1 LRVISGKFR
10 GRKLTGPKGDQFRPT
25 LDRVKE
31 SIFNVLGTDVINS
44 NVLDLFCGSGS
55 LGIEALSRGAK
66 HSVFVDKDKQVL
78 NIARKNVESLEVEPM
93 SSFCLSD
100 VFKYLASSSVHDYDI
115 IFADPPYDEMYGSRI
130 GEQLLKYDKFK
141 NGGIF
146 ILERFKK
153 DSPKMDG
160 FSLARKLAFG
170 QTEVDFYI
178 REGKDENSS
187 LSG

>member
-31 SIFNVLGTDVINS
+31 SIFNVLGADVVNGK
-44 NVLDLFCGSGS
+44 VLDLFCGSGS
-55 LGIEALSRGAK
+55 LGIEALSRGAR

-78 NIARKNVESLEVEPM
+78 SIARKNIESLGIEKTA
-93 SSFCLSD
+93 SFVLAD
-100 VFKYLASSSVHDYDI
+100 VFNYCDNSAGAAYDI
-115 IFADPPYDEMYGSRI
+115 VFADPPYDSMYGSRL
-130 GEQLLKYDKFK
+130 GEQLLKHDVIKI
-141 NGGIF
+141 GGIF

-153 DSPKMDG
+153 DSPAFDG
-160 FSLARKLAFG
+160 FNLTKKLTFG

-178 REGKDENSS
+178 REE
-187 LSG
+187 

>member
-1 LRVISGKFR
+1 MRVISGKFR

-31 SIFNVLGTDVINS
+31 SIFNVLGADVINS

-55 LGIEALSRGAK
+55 LGIEALSRGAR

-78 NIARKNVESLEVEPM
+78 SIARKNVDALGVEQL

-100 VFKYLASSSVHDYDI
+100 VFEYLESSAVHDYDI
-115 IFADPPYDEMYGSRI
+115 IFADPPYDKMYGSRL
-130 GEQLLKYDKFK
+130 GEQLLKCGVIKT
-141 NGGIF
+141 GGIF

-153 DSPKMDG
+153 DLPKMNSL
-160 FSLARKLAFG
+160 SLARKLAFG

-178 REGKDENSS
+178 REE
-187 LSG
+187 